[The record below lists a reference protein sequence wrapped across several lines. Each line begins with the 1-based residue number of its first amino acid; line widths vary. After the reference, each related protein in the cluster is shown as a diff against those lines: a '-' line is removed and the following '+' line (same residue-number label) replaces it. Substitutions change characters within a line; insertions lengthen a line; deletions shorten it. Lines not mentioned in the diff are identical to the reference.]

1 MPAKKGMT
9 AAAFFFLSLFSPLL
23 MLLPWCL
30 LLLLFSSF
38 FLSHRSRR
46 VQLHR
51 TKVGALEASSSKLLD
66 LPPLSVT
73 DVYVRRLGARSIK
86 QVAQGTSDDVRS
98 IGAFLPSHAL
108 VKDVS
113 NSF

>member
-1 MPAKKGMT
+1 MF
-9 AAAFFFLSLFSPLL
+9 FFFLVAVLSLTHAPPMVSLAPSLL
-23 MLLPWCL
+23 
-30 LLLLFSSF
+30 F